1 MIEKF
6 LTTEQ
11 VANILQVHPFT
22 ILKFLKAG
30 KLRGVKLGRVYR
42 IKESDVQ
49 EFLESRMTCGVKQNE
64 MPQPPRAQPELHHAT
79 QGAAVRDSH
88 FSDDESSA
96 EDEILNDQK
105 LYTLRKDDND
115 GDGLPHYII

>member
-49 EFLESRMTCGVKQNE
+49 EFLESRMTRGAKLHEIPLPPHSPNQNLE
-64 MPQPPRAQPELHHAT
+64 PEEHT
-79 QGAAVRDSH
+79 
-88 FSDDESSA
+88 A
-96 EDEILNDQK
+96 EAEKEYSPDQNP
-105 LYTLRKDDND
+105 YILRKDEN
-115 GDGLPHYII
+115 GEEGLPHYII

>member
-49 EFLESRMTCGVKQNE
+49 AFLESRMTRGARQNE
-64 MPQPPRAQPELHHAT
+64 MPQPPEPLQEVKTAEL
-79 QGAAVRDSH
+79 
-88 FSDDESSA
+88 
-96 EDEILNDQK
+96 EDEISNDQK
-105 LYTLRKDDND
+105 LYTLRKDDN
-115 GDGLPHYII
+115 GEDGLPHYII

>member
-11 VANILQVHPFT
+11 VADILQVHPFT
-22 ILKFLKAG
+22 ILKFLKSG

-49 EFLESRMTCGVKQNE
+49 EFLESRMTRGSKT
-64 MPQPPRAQPELHHAT
+64 PPPTELHET
-79 QGAAVRDSH
+79 KSEEQISNDQNLYILKKN
-88 FSDDESSA
+88 DDE
-96 EDEILNDQK
+96 
-105 LYTLRKDDND
+105 
-115 GDGLPHYII
+115 GGLPHYII

>member
-49 EFLESRMTCGVKQNE
+49 AFLESRMTRSARLNE
-64 MPQPPRAQPELHHAT
+64 MAEMIQPETQPEL
-79 QGAAVRDSH
+79 QAV
-88 FSDDESSA
+88 
-96 EDEILNDQK
+96 EDEISKDQN
-105 LYTLRKDDND
+105 LYTLRKDDN
-115 GDGLPHYII
+115 GEDGLPHYII

>member
-49 EFLESRMTCGVKQNE
+49 AFLESRMTRSARLNE
-64 MPQPPRAQPELHHAT
+64 MAEMIQPETQPELHI
-79 QGAAVRDSH
+79 
-88 FSDDESSA
+88 A
-96 EDEILNDQK
+96 EDEISKDQN
-105 LYTLRKDDND
+105 LYTLRKDDN
-115 GDGLPHYII
+115 GEDGLPHYII

>member
-49 EFLESRMTCGVKQNE
+49 EFLESRMTCVAKTHKTQAPE
-64 MPQPPRAQPELHHAT
+64 PHLELHT
-79 QGAAVRDSH
+79 
-88 FSDDESSA
+88 EPEEKSSP
-96 EDEILNDQK
+96 DQNP
-105 LYTLRKDDND
+105 YILRKDDND
-115 GDGLPHYII
+115 EEGLPHYII